1 MSEEFLQ
8 MRKKSHR
15 VLRRNKC
22 SPKFMNDSIILV
34 TSKLKQWD
42 ISYIE
47 LADFS

>member
-1 MSEEFLQ
+1 
-8 MRKKSHR
+8 MRKKVIER
-15 VLRRNKC
+15 VLRRNKR
-22 SPKFMNDSIILV
+22 SLKFMNDSIILV